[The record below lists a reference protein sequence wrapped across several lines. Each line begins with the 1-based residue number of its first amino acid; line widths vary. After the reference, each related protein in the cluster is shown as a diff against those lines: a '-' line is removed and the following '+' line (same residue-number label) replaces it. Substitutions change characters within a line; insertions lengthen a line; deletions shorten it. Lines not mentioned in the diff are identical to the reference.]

1 MEVVEM
7 NRELATCSG
16 DFGPNSSD
24 YSTRDY
30 LELHGRVLEQMQHS
44 DIDQIAAAL
53 FQAYD
58 EGRKV
63 YFLGNGGSAS
73 LASHFACD
81 LAKGT
86 VIPGE
91 QRRRFQAMSLTD
103 NVALLTAWAN
113 DTSYDQVFSEQLRNA
128 LRPRDV
134 VVAISASGNSP
145 NVLLAL
151 QVAREFEAFTIGLT
165 GFAGGKMR
173 SLCDLCLVV
182 PSDNMQIIEDLHVG
196 IAHAVFT
203 VIRKQISDRPISE
216 FVQAVG
222 T

>member
-1 MEVVEM
+1 MKYDVAAG
-7 NRELATCSG
+7 NGNCS
-16 DFGPNSSD
+16 PNSPN

-30 LELHGRVLEQMQHS
+30 LRQHGQVLEQLRHS
-44 DIDQIAAAL
+44 EIDRIGIEL
-53 FQAYD
+53 IRAYE

-63 YFLGNGGSAS
+63 YLLGNGGSAS

-86 VIPGE
+86 ITRGD
-91 QRRRFQAMSLTD
+91 QRRRFQAISLAE
-103 NVALLTAWAN
+103 NIALMTAWAN
-113 DTSYDQVFSEQLRNA
+113 DTSYDQIFAEQLRNVV
-128 LRPRDV
+128 RSRDI

-151 QVAREFEAFTIGLT
+151 QVARELEACNIGLT
-165 GFAGGKMR
+165 GFEGGKMKA
-173 SLCDLCLVV
+173 LCDFCVVV

-196 IAHAVFT
+196 IAHALFT
-203 VIRKQISDRPISE
+203 VIRQYMFKLPTAE

-222 T
+222 I

>member
-1 MEVVEM
+1 MEVEDM
-7 NRELATCSG
+7 KYNPAAGNGNCDPTLS
-16 DFGPNSSD
+16 N

-30 LELHGRVLEQMQHS
+30 LELHGRVLQELRHS
-44 DIDQIAAAL
+44 EIDQIGIEL
-53 FQAYD
+53 FRAYE

-63 YFLGNGGSAS
+63 YLLGNGGSAS

-86 VIPGE
+86 VTAGE
-91 QRRRFQAMSLTD
+91 PRRRFQAISLTD
-103 NVALLTAWAN
+103 NIALLTAWAN
-113 DTSYDQVFSEQLRNA
+113 DTSYDQVFAEQLRNVV
-128 LRPRDV
+128 RPRDI

-151 QVAREFEAFTIGLT
+151 KVARELEAFNVGLT
-165 GFAGGKMR
+165 GFEGGKMK
-173 SLCDLCLVV
+173 SLCDLCVVV

-196 IAHAVFT
+196 IAHALFT
-203 VIRKQISDRPISE
+203 VIRRHISNLPTTE

>member
-1 MEVVEM
+1 MEVVDMKHEAAPC
-7 NRELATCSG
+7 NG

-30 LELHGRVLEQMQHS
+30 LELHGRVFEQLRHS
-44 DIDQIAAAL
+44 DIDQVASKL

-86 VIPGE
+86 ATSGE
-91 QRRRFQAMSLTD
+91 RRRRFQALSLTD

-113 DTSYDQVFSEQLRNA
+113 DTSYDQVFSEQLRNV
-128 LRPRDV
+128 LRRGDV

-151 QVAREFEAFTIGLT
+151 QVARELEAFNIGLT

-173 SLCDLCLVV
+173 TLCDLCVVV

-196 IAHAVFT
+196 IAHAIFT
-203 VIRKQISDRPISE
+203 VIRRQISDRRMSE